1 MMTADRA
8 ALMIAQVQATGD
20 ELAAAIERVMQLEDG
35 RALVKAEAIRRM
47 VGTENPLNGKPHSA
61 SSAEAIVE
69 SDAEYAGYRKQQRD
83 AEVEKHRAYAAYEA
97 ARLSARLAVELCA
110 AQVSA

>member
-1 MMTADRA
+1 MMTPERA
-8 ALMIAQVQATGD
+8 EAMVARVTIAGED
-20 ELAAAIERVMQLEDG
+20 LAHAIERVMQLEDG
-35 RALVKAEAIRRM
+35 RSLVKAEAIRRM

-69 SDAEYAGYRKQQRD
+69 SDAEYASYRKQQRD

-97 ARLSARLAVELCA
+97 AKLGARLAVELCV